1 MDIDELKFLISQGE
15 GYNLEFKESFSRR
28 IAVDVCAFANANGGK
43 ILLGVTDGGE
53 IIDIKIT
60 NRLKSQIHDIARN
73 LDPSIN
79 VSIYVVG
86 NVLVVDITEGVDKPY
101 STTGKFYLRIGSNSQ
116 QLGRDE
122 IRKFF
127 QEEGLVFFDERPNFD
142 FDTEKDFDGYNFKAF
157 LEKAK
162 ISPVLEKSQILK
174 NLYLLK
180 DGYLKN
186 AGVFL
191 FCHKIIKF
199 FPQATITCVLYQ
211 GKTKY
216 KILDRKEFDEDLN
229 SNFENAIIY
238 LQSKLN
244 TEFIIKGGPREERL
258 ELPEEA
264 LREALLNAIAHR
276 DYFVTGANILVEI
289 FSDRL
294 EITNPGGLVKGL
306 TIKDLGK
313 RSLSRNNLLFG
324 LLHRMELVEK
334 IGSGIA
340 RMKNAMK
347 EYALKGPEF
356 DIDKNWF
363 SIIFNRPQ
371 MKQIGEKFGEGSEK
385 SSEKILTLIKGNQY
399 ITAKEMSRIIGISP
413 RAVEKHITRLKK
425 KGLIKRIGPD
435 KGGHWRVVEDDK

>member
-1 MDIDELKFLISQGE
+1 ME
-15 GYNLEFKESFSRR
+15 
-28 IAVDVCAFANANGGK
+28 AM
-43 ILLGVTDGGE
+43 
-53 IIDIKIT
+53 
-60 NRLKSQIHDIARN
+60 
-73 LDPSIN
+73 
-79 VSIYVVG
+79 
-86 NVLVVDITEGVDKPY
+86 
-101 STTGKFYLRIGSNSQ
+101 
-116 QLGRDE
+116 
-122 IRKFF
+122 
-127 QEEGLVFFDERPNFD
+127 
-142 FDTEKDFDGYNFKAF
+142 
-157 LEKAK
+157 
-162 ISPVLEKSQILK
+162 
-174 NLYLLK
+174 
-180 DGYLKN
+180 
-186 AGVFL
+186 
-191 FCHKIIKF
+191 
-199 FPQATITCVLYQ
+199 
-211 GKTKY
+211 
-216 KILDRKEFDEDLN
+216 
-229 SNFENAIIY
+229 
-238 LQSKLN
+238 
-244 TEFIIKGGPREERL
+244 
-258 ELPEEA
+258 PEEA

-313 RSLSRNNLLFG
+313 RSLSRINLLFG

-340 RMKNAMK
+340 RMKNAME

-356 DIDKNWF
+356 DINENWF

-371 MKQIGEKFGEGSEK
+371 MKQIGEGSEK